1 MESIYLTEI
10 KDLGPEAAE
19 FLGAGLLVL
28 FETGAPP
35 ELAEMSVLH
44 EPISKRD
51 EPPQVGDMLALGSE
65 EFRITAI
72 GEKAWKNIQELGH
85 AVFKFNG
92 EEAVELPGEIYLEH
106 LDPETLG
113 EMVRPGVRIEL
124 KEASS

>member
-10 KDLGPEAAE
+10 RELGPEAAE
-19 FLGAGLLVL
+19 FIGAGLVIL

-51 EPPQVGDMLALGSE
+51 EPPQAGDVLALGSE

-72 GEKAWKNIQELGH
+72 GEKAWSNVHELGH
-85 AVFKFNG
+85 VVLKFNG
-92 EEAVELPGEIYLEH
+92 LSETELPGEMYVEETEDLSELFQPGAKLE
-106 LDPETLG
+106 
-113 EMVRPGVRIEL
+113 I
-124 KEASS
+124 KEANS